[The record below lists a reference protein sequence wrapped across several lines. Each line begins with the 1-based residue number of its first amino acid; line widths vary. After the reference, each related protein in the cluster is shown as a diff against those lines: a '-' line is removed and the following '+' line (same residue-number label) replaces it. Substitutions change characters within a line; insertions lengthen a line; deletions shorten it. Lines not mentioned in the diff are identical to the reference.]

1 MKVLEPIPLQ
11 TAGFVQ
17 ARQHLL
23 DLLHVALRCWC
34 PFNHPQKPSDVL
46 SRSIPLASLRVS
58 LIVANA
64 ITVERRAFTAEFQ
77 AVLEDER
84 KSLVLRLVLQTIYF
98 GALVLIY

>member
-23 DLLHVALRCWC
+23 DPLLVALRRSC

-46 SRSIPLASLRVS
+46 FRSIPLASLKVS
-58 LIVANA
+58 LIVAKA
-64 ITVERRAFTAEFQ
+64 ITAERRAFTAEFQ